1 MSAISMMELNAKS
14 PFLWDWENLVMFN
27 TKAAETPKKLQS
39 DSEIEGIEGFEA
51 GSFYSSGGR
60 SDGGTGSDLGYAS
73 SSKSSK
79 SASVDSSADRELKGN
94 QFSLEATDCFQQDL
108 RGKRDLVNSS
118 GTTRASPTIESSV
131 ASGESLIALELGKR
145 TYFEDVSGASNVK
158 NTARSSIPPDSA
170 AKKTKSSSPSIE
182 NPRCQVEGCNL
193 DLSSAKDYH
202 RKHRVCENHSKSP
215 KVVINGLERRFCQQ
229 CSRFH
234 GLSEFDQKKRSCRR
248 RLSDHNARRRKP
260 KPEVIQFNS
269 MRLTSSLYEGRNQL
283 NFAFDQVPMHQ
294 TRHGTWDSA
303 RESKVT
309 LAKPGFF
316 TTMKSGGTDQLHS
329 THSGLPSPT
338 TKVSPVS
345 TQLLPSK
352 GVPSD
357 VFQRG
362 LPVSVAPSN
371 LAAAQDFRAL
381 SLLSTSSWSSCDPEP
396 PALNH
401 SMHTNHASLAPSLPP
416 MHPLPLGG
424 PPISSEFWQADQPA
438 SGGPGSHTSTFQ
450 LFKAPNESSFYLY

>member
-27 TKAAETPKKLQS
+27 TKAAEAPKKLQLV
-39 DSEIEGIEGFEA
+39 DSEIEGIDGFEV

-60 SDGGTGSDLGYAS
+60 SDGGTASDLGYAS

-79 SASVDSSADRELKGN
+79 SASVDSSTDREIKGT
-94 QFSLEATDCFQQDL
+94 QFSLETADCFQQDL
-108 RGKRDLVNSS
+108 RNRKDLVNNS
-118 GTTRASPTIESSV
+118 GMARTSPTIESSA

-145 TYFEDVSGASNVK
+145 TYFEDVSGASNVRT
-158 NTARSSIPPDSA
+158 TARTPLPPDSVT
-170 AKKTKSSSPSIE
+170 KKSKTSPLSTE
-182 NPRCQVEGCNL
+182 SPRCQVEGCNI

-202 RKHRVCENHSKSP
+202 RKHRVCESHSKCP

-269 MRLTSSLYEGRNQL
+269 MRLTSSLY
-283 NFAFDQVPMHQ
+283 
-294 TRHGTWDSA
+294 
-303 RESKVT
+303 
-309 LAKPGFF
+309 
-316 TTMKSGGTDQLHS
+316 
-329 THSGLPSPT
+329 
-338 TKVSPVS
+338 
-345 TQLLPSK
+345 
-352 GVPSD
+352 
-357 VFQRG
+357 G

-371 LAAAQDFRAL
+371 LGAAQDFRAL
-381 SLLSTSSWSSCDPEP
+381 SLLSTSSWGSCDPEP
-396 PALNH
+396 SALNH
-401 SMHTNHASLAPSLPP
+401 PMHTNHAPLPT
-416 MHPLPLGG
+416 MHHPVPLGG

-438 SGGPGSHTSTFQ
+438 SSGHGSHTSTFQ
-450 LFKAPNESSFYLY
+450 LFKAPNESNFYLY

>member
-1 MSAISMMELNAKS
+1 MMELNAKS
-14 PFLWDWENLVMFN
+14 PFFWDWENLIMLN
-27 TKAAETPKKLQS
+27 AKAADAPKKLQLV
-39 DSEIEGIEGFEA
+39 DSEIEGIEGFEV

-79 SASVDSSADRELKGN
+79 SASVDSSAEREIKGT
-94 QFSLEATDCFQQDL
+94 QFSLETADCFQQDL
-108 RGKRDLVNSS
+108 RSKKDLANVSR
-118 GTTRASPTIESSV
+118 TTRTSPTIETSS

-145 TYFEDVSGASNVK
+145 TYFEDVSGASNMR
-158 NTARSSIPPDSA
+158 NTVRTSIPPDA
-170 AKKTKSSSPSIE
+170 VAKKSKSSSLSTE
-182 NPRCQVEGCNL
+182 SPRCQVEGCNL

-202 RKHRVCENHSKSP
+202 RKHRVCESHSKCP

-234 GLSEFDQKKRSCRR
+234 SLSEFDQKKRSCRR

-283 NFAFDQVPMHQ
+283 NFAFDQAPMLQ

-303 RESKVT
+303 SESKVT

-316 TTMKSGGTDQLHS
+316 TTIKSGGTDDLHS
-329 THSGLPSPT
+329 THNGLQSPV

-352 GVPSD
+352 GASSD

-396 PALNH
+396 SALNH
-401 SMHTNHASLAPSLPP
+401 SMPTNHTSLAPSLPT
-416 MHPLPLGG
+416 MHPVPLSG

-438 SGGPGSHTSTFQ
+438 SSGPGSHTSTFQ

>member
-14 PFLWDWENLVMFN
+14 PFLWDWENLVMYN
-27 TKAAETPKKLQS
+27 TKAAEAPKKLQLV
-39 DSEIEGIEGFEA
+39 DSEIEGIEGFEV

-60 SDGGTGSDLGYAS
+60 SDGGTGSDVGYAS

-79 SASVDSSADRELKGN
+79 SASVDSSTDRDIRGT
-94 QFSLEATDCFQQDL
+94 QFSLETTDCFQ
-108 RGKRDLVNSS
+108 RDLVNNS
-118 GTTRASPTIESSV
+118 GRARTSQTIESSAV
-131 ASGESLIALELGKR
+131 SGESLIALELGKR
-145 TYFEDVSGASNVK
+145 TYFEDVSGAN
-158 NTARSSIPPDSA
+158 NGRITARASLPPDSV
-170 AKKTKSSSPSIE
+170 AKKSKSASVNTEI
-182 NPRCQVEGCNL
+182 PRCQVEGCNL

-234 GLSEFDQKKRSCRR
+234 GLLEFDQKKRSCRR

-283 NFAFDQVPMHQ
+283 NFAFDQVPMLQ
-294 TRHGTWDSA
+294 TRQGSWDTA
-303 RESKVT
+303 NEPKVT
-309 LAKPGFF
+309 MVKPGFLN
-316 TTMKSGGTDQLHS
+316 TIKSGGTDELHS
-329 THSGLPSPT
+329 THNGLHSPE

-352 GVPSD
+352 GLPSD
-357 VFQRG
+357 VYQRG
-362 LPVSVAPSN
+362 LPGSVAQSN
-371 LAAAQDFRAL
+371 LGVAQDFRAL
-381 SLLSTSSWSSCDPEP
+381 SLLSTSSWGSCDPEP
-396 PALNH
+396 SALNH
-401 SMHTNHASLAPSLPP
+401 SMHANHASLTQSLPT
-416 MHPLPLGG
+416 MHTMPLNGG
-424 PPISSEFWQADQPA
+424 PPISSEFWQADQQP
-438 SGGPGSHTSTFQ
+438 SSGPGFQ

>member
-1 MSAISMMELNAKS
+1 MMELNAKS

-27 TKAAETPKKLQS
+27 TKAAEAPKKLQLV
-39 DSEIEGIEGFEA
+39 DSEIEGIDGFEV

-60 SDGGTGSDLGYAS
+60 SDGGTASDLGYAS

-79 SASVDSSADRELKGN
+79 SASVDSSTDREIKGT
-94 QFSLEATDCFQQDL
+94 QFSLETADCFQQDL
-108 RGKRDLVNSS
+108 RNRKDLVNNS
-118 GTTRASPTIESSV
+118 GMARTSPTIESSA

-145 TYFEDVSGASNVK
+145 TYFEDVSGASNVRT
-158 NTARSSIPPDSA
+158 TARTPLPPDSVT
-170 AKKTKSSSPSIE
+170 KKSKTSPLSTE
-182 NPRCQVEGCNL
+182 SPRCQVEGCNI

-202 RKHRVCENHSKSP
+202 RKHRVCESHSKCP

-283 NFAFDQVPMHQ
+283 NFSFDQVPMLQ

-303 RESKVT
+303 SDSKVT
-309 LAKPGFF
+309 LAKSGFF
-316 TTMKSGGTDQLHS
+316 NNIKSGGTDELHS
-329 THSGLPSPT
+329 THNGLHSPA
-338 TKVSPVS
+338 TKITPVS
-345 TQLLPSK
+345 TQLMPSK

-371 LAAAQDFRAL
+371 LGAAQDFRAL
-381 SLLSTSSWSSCDPEP
+381 SLLSTSSWGSCDPEP
-396 PALNH
+396 SALNH
-401 SMHTNHASLAPSLPP
+401 PMHTNHAPLPT
-416 MHPLPLGG
+416 MHHPVPLGG

-438 SGGPGSHTSTFQ
+438 SSGHGSHTSTFQ
-450 LFKAPNESSFYLY
+450 LFKAPNESNFYLY